1 MLFKRLNGLVLNID
15 NVLLYAPVTIREYF
29 KDEAAGGQL
38 NIDVITDKYDLFS
51 REERLA
57 LADLVKRRPGVADT
71 VVIAYVVEFPGH
83 MRTVIRKDE
92 YQQIVGNLLSK
103 GVSVVTAKQTLPD
116 DLKGL

>member
-1 MLFKRLNGLVLNID
+1 MLFKRLNGLVLNVD
-15 NVLLYAPVTIREYF
+15 NILLYAPITIRDYF
-29 KDEAAGGQL
+29 KDDSANGQV
-38 NIDVITDKYDLFS
+38 NIDVVTDKYDLFS

-57 LADLVKRRPGVADT
+57 LAELVKNRPGVADT
-71 VVIAYVVEFPGH
+71 VVIAYAAEFPGR

-103 GVSVVTAKQTLPD
+103 GVSVVAAKQTLPD